1 MTIQR
6 QMHLLAFPTAL
17 GAHVAGW
24 RMATPAGG
32 QHSLKYYTHLAKVA
46 EKGLFD
52 AIFFADAQGYRTVVG
67 RDAYSRID
75 AMRIDPLVLL
85 GALAAR
91 TEKLGLICTLSTSY
105 NEPYAVAR
113 RMATLDHL
121 SDGRAG
127 WNVVTST
134 SQNEARN
141 FGRDKH
147 FGHEERYARAGEF
160 LDVVTGLW
168 DSFEEGAVEVDRE
181 AGRYFDPARLH
192 GLDHEG
198 AFFRVAGPLTC
209 ARPPQGYPVIVQA
222 GSSDAGQAL
231 AARTAEVVFTSHPNI
246 PSARRF
252 YDSLKAQ
259 VAEAG
264 RSPDACKI
272 MPAIQPL
279 IADSEEEA
287 RAIEAELESLVH
299 PDLALAL
306 LQMQIGHTVDLSQ
319 CDPHGPLPDMPDSN
333 AARSIQA
340 RVREM
345 SRDGAVSILQL
356 ARRVAAGRTSAA
368 LTGTPVQI
376 ADAMEEWFEAGAG
389 DGFVIVP
396 PILPDQLEVFVARVV
411 PELQRRGLFR
421 TAYTGATLRDHL
433 GLARPASR
441 YDDPDAARA
450 EPQIWQPDE
459 GAPASAGRG

>member
-1 MTIQR
+1 MSERR
-6 QMHLLAFPTAL
+6 QMHLLAFPSAL

-24 RMATPAGG
+24 RKASLMGG
-32 QHSLKYYTHLAKVA
+32 QHSLKYYTHLARVA
-46 EKGLFD
+46 EAGLFD
-52 AIFFADAQGYRTVVG
+52 AIFFADAQGYRTIVG
-67 RDAYSRID
+67 RDAYARVD

-85 GALAAR
+85 GALAAT

-121 SDGRAG
+121 SEGRAG

-141 FGRDKH
+141 FGRDQH
-147 FGHEERYARAGEF
+147 FGHAERYARAGEF

-168 DSFEEGAVEVDRE
+168 DSFEEGAVEVDQGG
-181 AGRYFDPARLH
+181 GRYFDPDKVHALEH
-192 GLDHEG
+192 QGE
-198 AFFRVAGPLTC
+198 FFRVAGPLTC
-209 ARPPQGYPVIVQA
+209 ARPPQGHPVIVQA

-246 PSARRF
+246 PSAQRF
-252 YDSLKAQ
+252 YAALKEQ
-259 VAEAG
+259 VVAAG
-264 RSPDACKI
+264 RSADACKI

-279 IADSEEEA
+279 VADTQEQA
-287 RAIEAELESLVH
+287 QALEAELESLVH
-299 PDLALAL
+299 PDLAIAM
-306 LQMQIGHTVDLSQ
+306 LQMQIGQTLDLSKL
-319 CDPHGPLPDMPDSN
+319 DHDGPLPEMPDSN

-345 SRDGAVSILQL
+345 SRDGEVSILQL
-356 ARRVAAGRTSAA
+356 ARRIAAGRTSAA
-368 LTGTPVQI
+368 LTGTPMQV
-376 ADAMEEWFEAGAG
+376 ADAMEEWFEAGAA

-396 PILPDQLEVFVARVV
+396 PVLPDQLEVFVAKVV

-421 TAYTGATLRDHL
+421 QAYQGSTLREHL
-433 GLARPASR
+433 GLARPVSR
-441 YDDPDAARA
+441 YADPATPRA
-450 EPQIWQPDE
+450 EPRIWQPDLK
-459 GAPASAGRG
+459 